1 VMLVASARLFARTNE
16 ALTVAKYF
24 FIIPAVLFAASLLS
38 VSVSDTLVDL
48 SVPAAM
54 VLGYFTFAKLFDT
67 NIRAFIA
74 GIGPYASTH
83 EESAGQLQ
91 IACLPACVPRAQILK
106 LLVQRGST
114 NKLWEPDTQ
123 GLGRRWVTQGW
134 VLWRWRPTAS
144 VGDEGP
150 LQLCWVDV
158 PRAEDAG
165 SPFWLAESI
174 ITAASR
180 EKREKP

>member
-1 VMLVASARLFARTNE
+1 
-16 ALTVAKYF
+16 
-24 FIIPAVLFAASLLS
+24 LS

-67 NIRAFIA
+67 NIRGFIA

-91 IACLPACVPRAQILK
+91 IACLPASVPRAQILK
-106 LLVQRGST
+106 LLARRGSA
-114 NKLWEPDTQ
+114 NKLWEPDVQ
-123 GLGRRWVTQGW
+123 GIGRRWADQGW

-158 PRAEDAG
+158 PAVDGSG
-165 SPFWLAESI
+165 SPFLLAESI
-174 ITAASR
+174 MTAAAR